1 MQRAFLLA
9 YQRIRFP
16 VLSVYRAVVGLLF
29 ACHGAATLFNIPAG
43 AAYGA
48 RPAFGSWPGWYAA
61 VIELVGGLLVMVGAG
76 TRLAAVAC
84 SGTMAYAYFSVH
96 QSHALWPIQNGG
108 EPAVM
113 FCWGFL
119 AVALIG
125 PGPLS
130 VDALVARL
138 RRTVRAADES
148 VVAPE
153 AAR

>member
-1 MQRAFLLA
+1 MQRAFSLV
-9 YQRIRFP
+9 YQHIRYP
-16 VLSVYRAVVGLLF
+16 LLSVYRAVVGLLF
-29 ACHGAATLFNIPAG
+29 ACHGAATLFNVPAG

-48 RPAFGSWPGWYAA
+48 RPAFGSWPSWYAA
-61 VIELVGGLLVMVGAG
+61 AIELVGGVLVMVGAG

-96 QSHALWPIQNGG
+96 QGHALWPIQNGG

-119 AVALIG
+119 ALALIG

-138 RRTVRAADES
+138 RRTVRVADES